1 VAKIGVF
8 ADGVWLTNI
17 LLSDVTHHTIFCE
30 YKCELFELAI
40 NKPARKQ
47 DSDVVCKRREVWAV
61 LYRTRV
67 LPVYY
72 LLTTDTTVVKNDFI
86 ILLN

>member
-8 ADGVWLTNI
+8 AEGVWLTNI

-40 NKPARKQ
+40 IGY
-47 DSDVVCKRREVWAV
+47 V
-61 LYRTRV
+61 L
-67 LPVYY
+67 
-72 LLTTDTTVVKNDFI
+72 I
-86 ILLN
+86 